1 MTGIFMLM
9 IRIEEHT
16 TDILVTIN
24 VPHHSGTYDE
34 MQCRL
39 WEGQQGELLD
49 RASVWRD
56 RIVDSLEVVSLDFLG
71 PDV

>member
-9 IRIEEHT
+9 IRIEEHG

-24 VPHHSGTYDE
+24 VPHHSGAYDE
-34 MQCRL
+34 LQCRL
-39 WEGQQGELLD
+39 VDGLQGELLD
-49 RASVWRD
+49 KASVWRD

-71 PDV
+71 